1 MARGEKFYFCQN
13 TTRGFMRNGTLP
25 TVAETTDMTGAKGQ
39 LIDGVEYVT
48 AGVTAIADFQSQGY
62 KYVQP

>member
-1 MARGEKFYFCQN
+1 MLKITSCQN
-13 TTRGFMRNGTLP
+13 TTRGFIKKGILP
-25 TVAETTDMTGAKGQ
+25 DSTETIGGATAE

-48 AGVTAIADFQSQGY
+48 AGVTAIADLQEQGY